1 MKIVLVG
8 GVAGGASAA
17 ARLRRMNEKA
27 EIIMFEKGNYISY
40 ANCGLPYYIGDTISD
55 REKLFLQ
62 TPESFG
68 KRFNLEVRVNSEVLS
83 IDRKAKTVSVVN
95 HLTEEVYTETYDKL
109 ILSPGAEPVRP
120 PLRGIDLDGILT
132 LRNVTDTDRIKN
144 FIRDRK
150 VKSAVVVGAG
160 FIGLEMAENLHQLGI
175 QVSIVEMAPQV
186 MTPIDFPMA
195 AIVHHHLS
203 SHNVALHLNEAVDAF
218 EPAGKGIKLLLRSKK
233 ELTADLVIL
242 SIGVRPETKLAKES
256 GLRIGETQGI
266 WVDEYMQTSDP
277 DIYAVG
283 DAVETLNPIT
293 GKPTLPYLAGP
304 ANKQARICADN
315 LLNGNKHKYNGAI
328 STAIAKVFDL
338 TVAAT
343 GASAKVLSKYNI
355 PFIESTTHSASH
367 AGYYPGAIPMSIKIT
382 FSPKDG
388 KLFGAQIVGHDG
400 VDKRIDLIASVVGNG
415 GSVYDL
421 MEIEHAYAPPYSSAK
436 DPVNMAGFTADNI
449 LSGRMD
455 ICQWSD
461 IENERKA
468 GSILLDV
475 RTVAENELGSIAGS
489 INIPLDDLR
498 SNLDKLSKDKRIVI
512 FCAVGL
518 RGYIAT
524 RILLQNGYTK
534 VANLSGGY
542 KTYDAATTPPQIT
555 EAIEPEVD
563 TDTQVLVQHA
573 KTISVDACGLQCPGP
588 IMKLKTV
595 FDELHVGERAEVTA
609 TDPGFLKD
617 SQSWANI
624 TGNKVISLDQ
634 KSGIIRAVIEKA
646 MPIAKTAAQK
656 GGDNK
661 TLIVFSNDLD
671 KAIASF
677 IIANGAASTGKK
689 VSIFFTFWGLSVIKK
704 KAPAKKTLIE
714 KMFGMMLPTSS
725 KQLGLS
731 KMQMGG
737 IGPKMI
743 RWVMKNKQVDSL
755 ESLIQQAL
763 DNGIE
768 FIACQMS
775 MDVMG
780 IKPEE
785 LMDGVTIGGVA
796 TYLERAEDANVNL
809 FI

>member
-1 MKIVLVG
+1 MYWLEALPVEHRQLHDFG
-8 GVAGGASAA
+8 E
-17 ARLRRMNEKA
+17 MNEKA

-40 ANCGLPYYIGDTISD
+40 ANCGLPYYIGDTISE

-68 KRFNLEVRVNSEVLS
+68 KRFNLEVRANSEVLS
-83 IDRKAKTVSVVN
+83 IDRKAKTVSVIN
-95 HLTEEVYTETYDKL
+95 HLTEETYTETYDKL

-120 PLRGIDLDGILT
+120 PLRGIDMEGILT
-132 LRNVTDTDRIKN
+132 LRNVPDTDRIKN
-144 FIRDRK
+144 YIRDRK

-175 QVSIVEMAPQV
+175 KVSIVEMAPQV

-203 SHNVALHLNEAVDAF
+203 SHNVALHLNEAVEAF
-218 EPAGKGIKLLLRSKK
+218 EPTGKSIKIMLRSKK
-233 ELTADLVIL
+233 ELTADMVIL

-256 GLRIGETQGI
+256 GLKIGETQGI

-277 DIYAVG
+277 DIFAVG

-315 LLNGNKHKYNGAI
+315 LLYGNKHKFRGSI

-355 PFIESTTHSASH
+355 PFIESITHSASH
-367 AGYYPGAIPMSIKIT
+367 AGYYPGAIPMSLKIT

-388 KLFGAQIVGHDG
+388 KLFGAQIVGYDG
-400 VDKRIDLIASVVGNG
+400 VDKRIDLIASVIGNG
-415 GSVYDL
+415 GSIYDL

-449 LSGRMD
+449 LSGRMN
-455 ICQWSD
+455 ICHWND
-461 IENERKA
+461 IENEKKS
-468 GSILLDV
+468 GSLLLDV
-475 RTVAENELGSIAGS
+475 RTSEENELGNIAGS
-489 INIPLDDLR
+489 INIPLDSLR
-498 SNLDKLSKDKRIVI
+498 SNLDKLRKDQRIVV

-524 RILLQNGYTK
+524 RILLQNGFTN

-542 KTYDAATTPPQIT
+542 KTYDAAITPPQTT
-555 EAIEPEVD
+555 EHTEPEVD

-595 FDELHVGERAEVTA
+595 FDELHVGERAEITA

-646 MPIAKTAAQK
+646 MPKSKTIAQG

-714 KMFGMMLPTSS
+714 KMFGMMLPASS

-785 LMDGVTIGGVA
+785 LMDGVNIGGVA
-796 TYLERAEDANVNL
+796 TYLERAEESNINL